1 MARLSPVGSLRQSPK
16 KLLDRV
22 RQPLS
27 SVVPGPT
34 TALGNWYAHVL
45 FWTSQVAL
53 LVNERALLP
62 VLMPLAPA
70 ATLAARFPAQLATVL
85 HELGANVQFVD
96 SEIDAMAEMVISNT
110 ANRSIVGVMN
120 EFAFLADGYR
130 EYLQEPDLLALTI
143 KLGGTPCGPLKGNSP
158 ARSLKE
164 LAAARRP

>member
-1 MARLSPVGSLRQSPK
+1 
-16 KLLDRV
+16 
-22 RQPLS
+22 
-27 SVVPGPT
+27 
-34 TALGNWYAHVL
+34 
-45 FWTSQVAL
+45 VAL

-130 EYLQEPDLLALTI
+130 EYLQEPDLSALTI
-143 KLGGTPCGPLKGNSP
+143 KLG
-158 ARSLKE
+158 E
-164 LAAARRP
+164 RRVAH